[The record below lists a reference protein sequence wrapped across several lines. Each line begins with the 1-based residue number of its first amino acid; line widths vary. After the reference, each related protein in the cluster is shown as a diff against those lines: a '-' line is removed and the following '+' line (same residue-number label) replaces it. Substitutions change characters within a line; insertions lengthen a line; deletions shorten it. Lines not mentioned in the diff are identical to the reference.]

1 MPALTHPTITKV
13 LETALYVQNHARSVA
28 FYERVLGFSKTFE
41 DERLVALNI
50 ADTEQILLLFLV
62 GSSDQPNPV
71 PGGVIPAHDAKGRMH
86 LAFAIP
92 ESEREAWEAKL
103 RQEGVTVESTVTA
116 QYGGTSLYFRDP
128 DGHLIELATPGVW
141 DVY

>member
-1 MPALTHPTITKV
+1 MPTITKV
-13 LETALYVQNHARSVA
+13 LETALYVADHARSVE
-28 FYERVLGFSKTFE
+28 FYTRVLGFTETFH

-50 ADTEQILLLFLV
+50 ADTKQILLLFLK
-62 GSSDQPNPV
+62 GASDQLNPT
-71 PGGVIPAHDAKGRMH
+71 PGGVIPAHDGNGRFH

-92 ESEREAWEAKL
+92 KEEQAAWETRLREAE
-103 RQEGVTVESTVTA
+103 VPIESVVTA

-128 DGHLIELATPGVW
+128 DGHLLELATPGVW

>member
-1 MPALTHPTITKV
+1 MPTIPTITKV
-13 LETALYVQNHARSVA
+13 LETALYVQDHARSVT
-28 FYERVLGFSKTFE
+28 FYERVLGFTKTFE

-50 ADTEQILLLFLV
+50 ADTKQILLLFLV
-62 GSSDQPNPV
+62 GSSNQPNPA
-71 PGGVIPAHDAKGRMH
+71 PGGTIPAHDAKGRMH

-103 RQEGVTVESTVTA
+103 NAENVPLESTVTA
-116 QYGGTSLYFRDP
+116 QYGGISLYFRDP